1 VIALSVAL
9 GGSALAA
16 TAITSKKD
24 VNKKGNLTK
33 NAVDTKNIAGQ
44 AVTSGKLKNNG
55 IKEKDYKD
63 ESVSSSKLG
72 PITKVSETSPPAAV
86 PPISATATCPDGS
99 KVVGGGYSTAP
110 PYDAIAG
117 IPGAVVNRS
126 ERSNNGWTAHAMA
139 TEVGDTVTAIA
150 YCLSS

>member
-1 VIALSVAL
+1 LVDRPLRDSPPV
-9 GGSALAA
+9 
-16 TAITSKKD
+16 
-24 VNKKGNLTK
+24 KGR
-33 NAVDTKNIAGQ
+33 
-44 AVTSGKLKNNG
+44 SGKLKNNG

-72 PITKVSETSPPAAV
+72 DESVTSSKLGSITKVSETSPPATV
-86 PPISATATCPDGS
+86 EPISATATCPDGS
-99 KVVGGGYSTAP
+99 KVVGGGFSTAP
-110 PYDAIAG
+110 PYDALAG

-139 TEVGDTVTAIA
+139 TELGDTVTATA